1 MTTATTDTLPAV
13 LEQTGA
19 AFLRLHMLTADVAE
33 AQWQPSRHPVSKE
46 DTGIRSKGLTHDP
59 VAHTV
64 LDTGRQ
70 RLRAAVQEAESAM
83 ANALRVMQGADERL
97 SAALNTQRP

>member
-1 MTTATTDTLPAV
+1 MTATTTPDTL
-13 LEQTGA
+13 ETFGA
-19 AFLRLHMLTADVAE
+19 AFLRVYSLVGDTAE

-70 RLRAAVQEAESAM
+70 RLRTAVQEAETALDEALQAM
-83 ANALRVMQGADERL
+83 RFAESRLAKALEG
-97 SAALNTQRP
+97 